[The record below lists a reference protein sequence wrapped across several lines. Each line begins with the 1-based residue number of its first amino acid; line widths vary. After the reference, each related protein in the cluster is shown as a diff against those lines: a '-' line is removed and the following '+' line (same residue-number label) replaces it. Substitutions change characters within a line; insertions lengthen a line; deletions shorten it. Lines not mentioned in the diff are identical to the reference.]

1 MATTSDKPVT
11 RRPRIGLRASGCL
24 MTPEEFD
31 ATPAWA
37 WDDRYRYELIH
48 GVLIVTPPVSIAEAD
63 PNDELGFLLRTYK
76 ETHPNGSALDAT
88 APERNVPATSQ
99 RRRCDRAIWT
109 GLRRLPDP
117 DKDIPSI
124 VIEFVSKS
132 RADAL
137 RDYEAKRDEYLAA
150 GVKEY
155 WIIDRF
161 RRIMTVYRPSAVGPT
176 HDIVTEAQNY
186 ETPLL
191 PGFVLPLA
199 RLLSRADQWK
209 KIRTRPKREP
219 DRKPPAGGTDG

>member
-1 MATTSDKPVT
+1 MATARDKPKA
-11 RRPRIGLRASGCL
+11 RRARIGLRQAGRL

-31 ATPAWA
+31 ATPMWHF
-37 WDDRYRYELIH
+37 DDRYRYELIN
-48 GVLIVTPPVSIAEAD
+48 GLLIVTPPVNIAEAD

-88 APERNVPATSQ
+88 APERTVPATSQ
-99 RRRCDRAIWT
+99 RRRCDRAIWA
-109 GLRRLPDP
+109 GLGRLPDTNR
-117 DKDIPSI
+117 DIPTI
-124 VIEFVSKS
+124 VVEFVSRS

-137 RDYEAKRDEYLAA
+137 RDYETKRDEYLAA

-161 RRIMTVYRPSAVGPT
+161 RRIMTVYHPTPLGPT
-176 HDIVTEAQNY
+176 YEVVTETQTY
-186 ETPLL
+186 QTPLL
-191 PGFVLPLA
+191 PGFELPLT

-209 KIRTRPKREP
+209 KTRPRPKR